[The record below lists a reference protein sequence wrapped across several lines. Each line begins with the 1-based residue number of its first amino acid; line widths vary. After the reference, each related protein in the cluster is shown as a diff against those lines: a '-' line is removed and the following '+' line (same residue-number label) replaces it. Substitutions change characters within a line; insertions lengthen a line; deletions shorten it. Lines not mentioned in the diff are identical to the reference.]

1 MLHYFRWNDGTVIL
15 NLNQHF
21 FRFVAINLNVDLS
34 VRLITDCLN
43 RIFQKIND
51 YLRNQI
57 LICMQDQVGRID
69 LCMER
74 DVVTRIL
81 MAGKF
86 HHSFDECFQVK
97 Q

>member
-86 HHSFDECFQVK
+86 NHPFYECFHIEQ
-97 Q
+97 

>member
-34 VRLITDCLN
+34 IRLITDCLN

-51 YLRNQI
+51 PKIR
-57 LICMQDQVGRID
+57 
-69 LCMER
+69 
-74 DVVTRIL
+74 
-81 MAGKF
+81 
-86 HHSFDECFQVK
+86 K
-97 Q
+97 QSQWQSQLQ